1 MVLVSKSIK
10 CLDTLIVNLGKVDL
24 LVPTI
29 VIDELNRIARST
41 NVKRAKNAMLAL
53 DVISNSKEFKVV
65 DICKGY
71 RTRRSSNDVDEMIV
85 NYSYCTKC
93 YVATIDNDL
102 IRKLRRRGIG
112 VVTLSDDVV
121 TIIH

>member
-10 CLDTLIVNLGKVDL
+10 CLDNLTLNLGKVEL

-29 VIDELNRIARST
+29 VIDELNRIARSP

-53 DVISNSKEFKVV
+53 EVISNNKEFKVV

-71 RTRRSSNDVDEMIV
+71 RASSGYDVDEVIV
-85 NYSYCTKC
+85 DYSSSTKC
-93 YVATIDNDL
+93 YVATMDNEL

-112 VVTLSDDVV
+112 VVTLRDDVV

>member
-10 CLDTLIVNLGKVDL
+10 CLDNLTLNLGKVEL

-29 VIDELNRIARST
+29 VIDELNRIARSS

-53 DVISNSKEFKVV
+53 EVISNSKEFNVV

-71 RTRRSSNDVDEMIV
+71 RASSSYDVDEMIV
-85 NYSYCTKC
+85 DYSSSTKC
-93 YVATIDNDL
+93 YVATIDNEL
-102 IRKLRRRGIG
+102 IRKLRKRGIG
-112 VVTLSDDVV
+112 VVTLRDDVV

>member
-1 MVLVSKSIK
+1 MVLVSKSIR
-10 CLDTLIVNLGKVDL
+10 CLDNITLNLGKVEL

-29 VIDELNRIARST
+29 VIDELNRIARSS

-53 DVISNSKEFKVV
+53 EVISNSKEFKVV
-65 DICKGY
+65 DIC
-71 RTRRSSNDVDEMIV
+71 RTSKNYDVDDMIV
-85 NYSYCTKC
+85 DYSSCTKC
-93 YVATIDNDL
+93 YVATMDKEL

-112 VVTLSDDVV
+112 VVTLRDDVV